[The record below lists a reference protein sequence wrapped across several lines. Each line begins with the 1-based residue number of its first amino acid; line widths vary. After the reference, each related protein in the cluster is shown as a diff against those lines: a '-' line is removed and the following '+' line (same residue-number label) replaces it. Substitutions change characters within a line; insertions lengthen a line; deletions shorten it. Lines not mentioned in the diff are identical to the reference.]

1 MQSPKWNSYQLAAAA
16 LGLGLL
22 LAAGPHPAASQ
33 NVHPVAG
40 TSPYLV
46 MEHLSPDQISASD
59 AAILRTRQA
68 EITREAAMF
77 GYDITAGHWTYD
89 QAVCPDIPDA
99 IVLHE
104 RSVSRSGLQSLFTA
118 LVPRGEGRVWVVP
131 ILYRGAT
138 PFESAIGSERMLSV
152 FNHAVPADIAKQ
164 AVQPDGHWLALAMT
178 FAEIAG
184 AEPRVPQNPD
194 VEAGLLSAPP
204 PTLHVSQ
211 LRGALEVQFTGRE
224 APRQYTVWS
233 ITVNGAGRALAAEA
247 QIYPERIYAEN
258 ASAAMPPALPIQP
271 APPATPQPEPAQPA
285 TAQPFSPQPA
295 EAAPAAAPAQPVT
308 IQPTQPVVEQPGAAE
323 KAARGP
329 APAAAPAPPSPAPA
343 AQSAEVLP
351 PEPAIKGKRVK
362 EKKVHQKNSGEMIEP
377 KVREL
382 PDLPDLPE
390 KPLPQ

>member
-1 MQSPKWNSYQLAAAA
+1 MQSLKWNSYGLAAAA
-16 LGLGLL
+16 LGLGFL
-22 LAAGPHPAASQ
+22 LAGTPRPAAAQ
-33 NVHPVAG
+33 DAQAAGVPVGG

-46 MEHLSPDQISASD
+46 LVHHSPDQISADDS
-59 AAILRTRQA
+59 AILRSRQT
-68 EITREAAMF
+68 EIVREAAMF
-77 GYDITAGHWTYD
+77 GYDLTAGHWTYD
-89 QAVCPDIPDA
+89 QAVCPDIPQA

-118 LVPRGEGRVWVVP
+118 VVPRGEGRVWVVP

-138 PFESAIGSERMLSV
+138 PFQSAIGSERMLSV

-164 AVQPDGHWLALAMT
+164 AVEPDGHWLALAMT

-211 LRGALEVQFTGRE
+211 LRGALEIQFTGRE

-258 ASAAMPPALPIQP
+258 ASAALPPAVPIQP
-271 APPATPQPEPAQPA
+271 APASIPQPA
-285 TAQPFSPQPA
+285 TAPPAVESPKTSPA
-295 EAAPAAAPAQPVT
+295 WANPPVAV
-308 IQPTQPVVEQPGAAE
+308 QPTQPVVEQPGAAAE
-323 KAARGP
+323 PAP
-329 APAAAPAPPSPAPA
+329 APAAAPAQPAAAPA
-343 AQSAEVLP
+343 VQSAEVVP
-351 PEPAIKGKRVK
+351 PEPAIKEKKVK
-362 EKKVHQKNSGEMIEP
+362 EKKVRQKNSDEMIEP

-382 PDLPDLPE
+382 PDLPDPAA
-390 KPLPQ
+390 KPLPY